1 MRKFLVVFI
10 LLVSFWLVGC
20 KAAAP
25 ASTSIPT
32 PMPNSPT
39 AVPASPT
46 VEAVDYCVSCHT
58 DKEQLIST
66 AKLVEAVES
75 ESKGVG

>member
-1 MRKFLVVFI
+1 MRKFLVVI
-10 LLVSFWLVGC
+10 LLVSFWMVGC
-20 KAAAP
+20 KAATPAP
-25 ASTSIPT
+25 TSISTDLP
-32 PMPNSPT
+32 S

-58 DKEQLIST
+58 DKEELIST
-66 AKLVEAVES
+66 AKPVEAAES

>member
-10 LLVSFWLVGC
+10 MLVSFWLVGC
-20 KAAAP
+20 KAATPAP
-25 ASTSIPT
+25 TSVPT
-32 PMPNSPT
+32 ETPS

-66 AKLVEAVES
+66 AKPFEVAES